1 MENKNESTDDNG
13 IDATHAQPRYPYLH
27 VPTTEADSELMS
39 DRLWTLGA
47 TGVEERSAS
56 TLLSPGEAPSWV
68 ESSRVESSC
77 VGSPQN
83 TTDSDVLLVASFPD
97 LETAERAQTQIQ
109 GSHVQFVVGDA
120 WRHAYRA
127 FFKPTRVS
135 ERILLC
141 PSWEAPPP
149 LDGATLLT
157 IDPGNAFGSGL
168 HETTR
173 LVLREVDRLVQGG
186 ERVLD
191 VGYGSG
197 ILSVAALL
205 LGAENAV
212 GTEVDES
219 APKTAMENAE
229 NNGVAEKLEV
239 FAAEKLDALE
249 GPFDLVLANIRAIIL
264 IPMAQ
269 QIARHVDHNKSLVLC
284 GVLEGEVEDVV
295 PAFEAHGLSVL
306 FVTEEN
312 EWRAITMTRLL
323 DIPEEGT

>member
-1 MENKNESTDDNG
+1 MASDTSSDRHDPNIQDTG
-13 IDATHAQPRYPYLH
+13 DATPPRYPYLH
-27 VPTTEADSELMS
+27 VPTTEAAVELMC

-68 ESSRVESSC
+68 EPLATAESSQP
-77 VGSPQN
+77 SAE
-83 TTDSDVLLVASFPD
+83 VLLIASFSD
-97 LETAERAQTQIQ
+97 LETAEYAQAQIE

-135 ERILLC
+135 KRILLC
-141 PSWEAPPP
+141 PSWETPPP

-173 LVLREVDRLVQGG
+173 LVLREVDRLIKGG
-186 ERVLD
+186 ESVLD
-191 VGYGSG
+191 IGYGSG
-197 ILSVAALL
+197 ILGVAALL
-205 LGAENAV
+205 LGAEQVV

-219 APKTAMENAE
+219 APQTAMGNAE
-229 NNGVAEKLEV
+229 NNGVRSKLQV
-239 FAAEKLDALE
+239 FPADKLDSLE

-264 IPMAQ
+264 IPMAA
-269 QIARHVDHNKSLVLC
+269 QIAEKVPPFSTLVLS
-284 GVLEGEVEDVV
+284 GVLEGEVDEVTNAFTPFGLVV
-295 PAFEAHGLSVL
+295 SNVA
-306 FVTEEN
+306 EEN
-312 EWRAITMTRLL
+312 EWRAISLQRA
-323 DIPEEGT
+323 E